1 MSSRSSSATMIIQ
14 ACPTERGPLRAY
26 AWRRC
31 RNSVYNIAQPMCTSY
46 NMVYTSQYFAAGPK

>member
-1 MSSRSSSATMIIQ
+1 MIIQ